1 MNNSTFGKTLANSR
15 KRVNVRLVHDAG
27 YCEKY
32 ISKRS
37 LVSQKIFSKNFV
49 AFDEIKPVLTLD
61 KSIYVGF
68 SIFDLSK
75 LLMHEFHHKYIK
87 RNIMPSS
94 CLETK
99 TV

>member
-37 LVSQKIFSKNFV
+37 FVSQKIFSENFV

-68 SIFDLSK
+68 SIFDFSK
-75 LLMHEFHHKYIK
+75 LLMYAFYYTYIERK
-87 RNIMPSS
+87 DNPKLLFS
-94 CLETK
+94 LWN
-99 TV
+99 